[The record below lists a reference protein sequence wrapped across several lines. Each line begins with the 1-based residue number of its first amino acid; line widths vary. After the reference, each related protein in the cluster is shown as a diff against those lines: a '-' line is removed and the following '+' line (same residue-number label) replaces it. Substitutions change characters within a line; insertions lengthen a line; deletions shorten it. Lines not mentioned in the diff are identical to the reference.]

1 MITQLVINWIQKNH
15 NDKQY
20 ALIIKKAQAW
30 VKKYCSE
37 KGISEQELNLI

>member
-1 MITQLVINWIQKNH
+1 MITQLVIKWIQKNH